1 MPFSMAENETIRHPW
16 ILCHSQWQRML
27 YVLNIAFS
35 ATIRRHDART
45 IDLSPMPKGY
55 GLEIDRT
62 LNAALNILLAG
73 NAPEILA
80 MHGTD

>member
-1 MPFSMAENETIRHPW
+1 MPFSMAENGTIRHPW

-45 IDLSPMPKGY
+45 IDPLANAERVRGIVLGLSF
-55 GLEIDRT
+55 
-62 LNAALNILLAG
+62 
-73 NAPEILA
+73 
-80 MHGTD
+80 